1 MTRSA
6 FCPRRPASELTYDR
20 HGKTTIAVPM
30 TRRVVARMLQ
40 LHDLMEQD
48 AGQPLTR
55 GEVVSRLIEL
65 GAKAYE
71 QRKGG

>member
-1 MTRSA
+1 
-6 FCPRRPASELTYDR
+6 
-20 HGKTTIAVPM
+20 
-30 TRRVVARMLQ
+30 MLQ
-40 LHDLMEQD
+40 LHDQMERD
-48 AGQPLTR
+48 AKQPLTR